1 METFLSTSYFLQCM
15 TIVFHPRFL
24 DHRQW
29 EGHPD
34 SPMRLVRVV
43 DKMMDL
49 WVWNEVVYPKP
60 VTVEDLMLVHTEK
73 LINSVSNSVECFLDP
88 DTYVH
93 DDTFEIA
100 LLAAGGTV
108 EAAKWAID
116 DGKQSLAL
124 VRPPGHHV
132 GKDFLGGFCY
142 FNNVAIAIRKL
153 GIRAAIVD
161 IDVHH
166 GNGTQSIFWDEDL
179 LYIST
184 HQYGIYPGTG
194 SVGEVGEGTGEG
206 FTINIPFDGGA
217 GDATFLLAYERLIK
231 PVLEQYR
238 PQMIIVDIGVDAH
251 YMDPLASL
259 NLSSPGY
266 LELCRRLISIPT
278 EAGCLFVLE
287 GGYHLDATAEV
298 MAGLVAMFQGVPARM
313 KFYQNLDEE
322 CCGRPNV
329 ESAYQVQKEYWNL
342 E

>member
-1 METFLSTSYFLQCM
+1 METFLSTSCFLQCM

-34 SPMRLVRVV
+34 SPMRLVRAV

-60 VTVEDLMLVHTEK
+60 VTVEDLRLVHTEE

-194 SVGEVGEGTGEG
+194 SVDEVGEGAGEG
-206 FTINIPFDGGA
+206 FTINIPLDGGA
-217 GDATFLLAYERLIK
+217 GDTTFLLAYERLIK

-266 LELCRRLISIPT
+266 LELCRRLMSMPT

-298 MAGLVAMFQGVPARM
+298 MAGLVAMFQGVPSRM
-313 KFYQNLDEE
+313 KFYQNLDED

-329 ESAYQVQKEYWNL
+329 EGAYQVQKEYWNL
-342 E
+342 K